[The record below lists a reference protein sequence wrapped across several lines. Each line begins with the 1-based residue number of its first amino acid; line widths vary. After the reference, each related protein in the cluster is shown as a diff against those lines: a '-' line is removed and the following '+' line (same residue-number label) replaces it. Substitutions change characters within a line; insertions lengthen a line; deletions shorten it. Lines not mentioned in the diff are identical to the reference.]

1 MNHVKFKLRLHHS
14 CSPVKVL
21 SKWFR
26 ILFIDLEEDDD
37 VYNIKQSYETISE
50 KEKGKS
56 SILFVNVEFNTPMKL
71 EDFIEFISFYTEFEN
86 ASIYT
91 LYTVPVNIEL
101 VNDSFLYNKEIFY
114 LQDLVFRDQKTKER
128 LSELKYSWGQ
138 DQP

>member
-14 CSPVKVL
+14 RSSVKVL

-26 ILFIDLEEDDD
+26 ILFFDLEEDDD

-56 SILFVNVEFNTPMKL
+56 TVLFVNVEFNTPMKI

-86 ASIYT
+86 TSIYT

-101 VNDSFLYNKEIFY
+101 VDDSFLYNKEVFY
-114 LQDLVFRDQKTKER
+114 LQDLVFRDRKTKER
-128 LSELKYSWGQ
+128 LSELKYGWGQ
-138 DQP
+138 D